1 MKQFDDSLL
10 DAALERYHFDR
21 ETGHFFVIVRD
32 ISGEPIRTG
41 QFAGTVTPVGIRLTT
56 KLRHVMAH
64 HLAWRIY
71 KGAWPM
77 ANIKHRDGDVMN
89 CKEDNLYSP
98 GVEAAKKAEKKRN
111 DQTMLKFYKS
121 IGVTDNQLKRVQVEK
136 VRKKLGDFDALD
148 MEYRLG
154 LIDKARYAEA
164 LDQMKTR
171 DNP

>member
-21 ETGHFFVIVRD
+21 ETGHFFMIVRGM
-32 ISGEPIRTG
+32 SGEPIKTG
-41 QFAGTVTPVGIRLTT
+41 QFAGTTTPVGIRLTT

-71 KGAWPM
+71 KGEWPM

-98 GVEAAKKAEKKRN
+98 GVEAAKRAEKKRK
-111 DQTMLKFYKS
+111 DQAMLKFYNS
-121 IGVTDNQLKRVQVEK
+121 IGIGEKQLKRAQVDR
-136 VRKKLGDFDALD
+136 VRAMFGDVEALQLELKMGLISQTQFDA
-148 MEYRLG
+148 EIQG
-154 LIDKARYAEA
+154 
-164 LDQMKTR
+164 KT
-171 DNP
+171 PSK